1 MLVAA
6 QCCRADLNTPSL
18 AFGTSRRNEP
28 VVSSAPRLPRNVWV
42 LGFVSL
48 FMDLSSEIYHS
59 LLPAFIT
66 LVLGLPVTALGA
78 IDGIAEASAN
88 FAKLFSGRL
97 SDRSLRR
104 KPWVLAGYG
113 LAALSKPL
121 FPLAVNAPAVLAAR
135 FADRIGK
142 GIRGSP
148 RDAMIA
154 DETPAEIRGRAF
166 GLRQALD
173 TVGALI
179 APLVAI
185 GLMAWLASDIRAV
198 FWIAVIPAFIAFLLA
213 WLALRE
219 SDKHL
224 GPISSSPFFSGF
236 RELDKETR
244 RLLQV
249 GFLFTLG
256 RFSEGFLI
264 LKGID
269 IGLSEAM
276 SPLTLAIFNLAYV
289 ALAYPAGALSDRL
302 SPKAILMAG
311 MALLI
316 AGNLVLAETGSFGG
330 LVLGTALWG
339 AHMALTQ
346 GIFARMIADS
356 APENLRATSFGAF
369 WFVSGLGG
377 LLASLG
383 AGWLWDRQGA
393 SATFITSAAIA
404 AVGLAMLSLLDD
416 QRRPS
421 A

>member
-1 MLVAA
+1 
-6 QCCRADLNTPSL
+6 
-18 AFGTSRRNEP
+18 
-28 VVSSAPRLPRNVWV
+28 VSSRPPLPRNVWV

-48 FMDLSSEIYHS
+48 FMDLSSEIYHA

-66 LVLGLPVTALGA
+66 MVLGLPATALGA
-78 IDGIAEASAN
+78 IDGIAEATAN

-104 KPWVLAGYG
+104 KPWVMAGYG

-121 FPLAVNAPAVLAAR
+121 FPLAASAPAVMVAR

-148 RDAMIA
+148 RDAMVA
-154 DETPAEIRGRAF
+154 DETPPEIRGRAV
-166 GLRQALD
+166 GLRQALV
-173 TVGALI
+173 TVGALL

-198 FWIAVIPAFIAFLLA
+198 FWIAVIPAGISFLLA

-219 SDKHL
+219 PEQHL
-224 GPISSSPFFSGF
+224 APLKKSPLFAGF
-236 RELDKETR
+236 KQLDKETK

-249 GFLFTLG
+249 GFLFTLA

-269 IGLSEAM
+269 IGLNETM

-289 ALAYPAGALSDRL
+289 ALAYPAGALSDRTR
-302 SPKAILMAG
+302 PRTILMAG
-311 MALLI
+311 MAVLV
-316 AGNLVLAETGSFGG
+316 AGDLVLAKADSFGL
-330 LVLGTALWG
+330 LVVGTTLWG

-356 APENLRATSFGAF
+356 APEHLRATSFGAF
-369 WFVSGLGG
+369 WFVTGIAS

-383 AGWLWDRQGA
+383 AGWLWDREGA
-393 SATFITSAAIA
+393 SATFFTSALMA
-404 AVGLAMLSLLDD
+404 AVALAMLSLLEEERD
-416 QRRPS
+416 RP
-421 A
+421 AR

>member
-1 MLVAA
+1 M
-6 QCCRADLNTPSL
+6 S
-18 AFGTSRRNEP
+18 SR
-28 VVSSAPRLPRNVWV
+28 PRLPRNVWV

-48 FMDLSSEIYHS
+48 FMDLSSEIYHA

-66 LVLGLPVTALGA
+66 IVLGLPATALGA
-78 IDGIAEASAN
+78 IDGVAEATAN

-104 KPWVLAGYG
+104 KPWVMAGYG

-121 FPLAVNAPAVLAAR
+121 FPLAASAPAVMAAR

-148 RDAMIA
+148 RDAMVA
-154 DETPAEIRGRAF
+154 DEAAPEIRGRAF

-173 TVGALI
+173 TAGALL

-185 GLMAWLASDIRAV
+185 GLMAWFASNIRAV
-198 FWIAVIPAFIAFLLA
+198 FWVAVIPAAISFLLA

-219 SDKHL
+219 PEQHL
-224 GPISSSPFFSGF
+224 APLKKSPFFAGF
-236 RELDKETR
+236 RELGTDTK

-249 GFLFTLG
+249 GFLFTLA

-264 LKGID
+264 LKGMD
-269 IGLSEAM
+269 IGLTEAM

-289 ALAYPAGALSDRL
+289 ALAYPAGALSDRVRPR
-302 SPKAILMAG
+302 SILMAG
-311 MALLI
+311 MVVLV
-316 AGNLVLAETGSFGG
+316 AGNLVLAETENFAG

-346 GIFARMIADS
+346 GVFARMIADS
-356 APENLRATSFGAF
+356 APEKLRATSFGAF
-369 WFVSGLGG
+369 WFVTGIGTLV
-377 LLASLG
+377 ASLG
-383 AGWLWDRQGA
+383 AGWLWDREGA
-393 SATFITSAAIA
+393 SATFLTSAAVA
-404 AVGLAMLSLLDD
+404 AVALAMLSLLDIE
-416 QRRPS
+416 RRPI